1 MMERLTTKIM
11 RNIIFVILLLWTQTG
26 IAQLYK
32 STEGTIKFYSEE
44 LLEDI
49 TAINKKVKSAFNS
62 ESGQIVFSVPIT
74 AFVFDKSL
82 MQEHFN
88 EKYLE
93 SEKYP
98 KATFQGTLSD
108 YEVNQPNA
116 DVRAEGEL
124 EIHGVKN
131 KIKVQGSLDF
141 MNNGLKVYTVFII
154 RLADYKISIPKLMFQ
169 NIAEEIEVTVDI
181 DYKAYEK

>member
-1 MMERLTTKIM
+1 MDVAELV
-11 RNIIFVILLLWTQTG
+11 IIILLLFPGYT
-26 IAQLYK
+26 ILAQKYI
-32 STEGTIKFYSEE
+32 STAGTIKFYSEE

-49 TAINKKVKSAFNS
+49 TAINDKVKSVFDS

-74 AFVFDKSL
+74 GFEFRKSL

-98 KATFQGTLSD
+98 KATFKGRLSE
-108 YEVNQPNA
+108 YEVNKLNP

-124 EIHGVKN
+124 EIHGVKQ
-131 KIKVQGSLDF
+131 KIRVKGSLNYVDEK
-141 MNNGLKVYTVFII
+141 LLVHTVFMVK
-154 RLADYKISIPKLMFQ
+154 LVDYNISIPSLMFQ
-169 NIAEEIEVTVDI
+169 NIAEEIEITIDI
-181 DYKAYEK
+181 EYIPYEK